1 MATQTPS
8 EIFAGNLRKRR
19 EELRWSQEDLAAGCR
34 TWGLDGFARAAIA
47 QIEGGRRRV
56 SLDEAV
62 VLAYLLQTP
71 ISPSASV
78 PDRAFPSPE
87 KWFSLLT
94 TDPSTTLRIGS
105 SPAPAWILRVP
116 ASNIVDPGAVLK
128 DRREAAAV
136 EKMALDLGVSRE
148 DVAQAAVRLW
158 GHGIFDE
165 RERRLADGT
174 GDIRV
179 RRGLITRQLMA
190 ELSRA
195 ASAQD
200 AKRKP
205 SSATRAARPR
215 STRGPAR

>member
-1 MATQTPS
+1 MATHTPS

-34 TWGLDGFARAAIA
+34 TWGLDGVTRAAIA

-78 PDRAFPSPE
+78 PDLAFPSPE
-87 KWFSLLT
+87 QWFSLLT
-94 TDPSTTLRIGS
+94 TDPSTTLQIGS
-105 SPAPAWILRVP
+105 AKGPAWILRVP
-116 ASNIVDPGAVLK
+116 ASNIVDPDAVLTS
-128 DRREAAAV
+128 RREAAAV
-136 EKMALDLGVSRE
+136 EKMALDLGVSPEAITR
-148 DVAQAAVRLW
+148 AAVRLW

-179 RRGLITRQLMA
+179 RRGLITRQLIA

-195 ASAQD
+195 ASVQD
-200 AKRKP
+200 TKRKA
-205 SSATRAARPR
+205 SGAARTRKGTRA
-215 STRGPAR
+215 